1 MKDISRRS
9 FIGTSVAAGALG
21 IISCRS
27 NQAVLPYDDQ
37 FTRQRLH
44 PLDGITRE
52 KIIVTDIR
60 VTLLSYK
67 TPPEK
72 QWIPSWMPPDYLW
85 WKTDTILVEVFTD
98 RGIKGIGSSSRYGGG
113 IEDIKRHIDSVIKNA
128 VVGRNPWDM
137 EFFAYKG
144 ENMLRRA
151 AWAGVISAFW
161 DIIGKALGKPV
172 YRLLATD
179 AEPVTKIPCYAS
191 AGEVFENSVW
201 PDDLISEA
209 LRHKEKG
216 YLGFKF
222 RTGIY
227 WKTSKMNTGKFITW
241 LEQLRKEVGNDFGL
255 ILEGNGLFS
264 LEQSLELAPALDE
277 LGFLWFEKPMS
288 EEGDDATGNYL
299 NVREVLK
306 TTKVSGLEKEMKIDK
321 VMDWLEAGAI
331 DIIQPD
337 CSIAGI
343 TESWYMAKMA
353 AFREKQFCPH
363 NYQCGFTTLQ
373 NAHLAAAFPG
383 NLFMLEMCECFDPL
397 RDEVLEEP
405 VKFSNGYIELN
416 NKPGLGIEPAD
427 NLESRFPYIPG
438 PFQKKRT

>member
-1 MKDISRRS
+1 MMNISRRL
-9 FIGTSVAAGALG
+9 FIGSTAAAAL
-21 IISCRS
+21 SLTACRGRS
-27 NQAVLPYDDQ
+27 GNALPEENQPN
-37 FTRQRLH
+37 TRIH
-44 PLDGITRE
+44 PLDGIRKE
-52 KIIVTDIR
+52 NIKITDVK
-60 VTLLSYK
+60 VTLLSYE
-67 TPPEK
+67 TPREK
-72 QWIPSWMPPDYLW
+72 QWIPSWIPPDYLW

-98 RGIKGIGSSSRYGGG
+98 QGIRGIGSSSRYGGG
-113 IEDIKRHIDSVIKNA
+113 IEETKKHIDSVIKPA
-128 VVGRNPWDM
+128 VLDKNPWDM

-151 AWAGVISAFW
+151 AWSGVISAMW
-161 DIIGKALGKPV
+161 DIIGKACNKPLYRILATEEKPV
-172 YRLLATD
+172 TR
-179 AEPVTKIPCYAS
+179 IPCYAS
-191 AGEVFENSVW
+191 AGEVFDNSVW
-201 PDDLISEA
+201 PDDLIKEA
-209 LRHKEKG
+209 LQHLEKG

-227 WKTSKMNTGKFITW
+227 WQKSGMTVRKFVTW
-241 LEQLRKEVGNDFGL
+241 LEQLRKSVGDDFGL
-255 ILEGNGLFS
+255 ILEGNGLFT

-277 LGFLWFEKPMS
+277 LRFLWFEKPMS
-288 EEGDDATGNYL
+288 EEGNDAIDNYIK
-299 NVREVLK
+299 VRERLK

-373 NAHLAAAFPG
+373 NAHLAAALPG

-397 RDEVLEEP
+397 REEVLKEP
-405 VKFSNGYIELN
+405 IKFINGYIELN
-416 NKPGLGIEPAD
+416 DKPGLGIEPAEK
-427 NLESRFPYIPG
+427 LEYRFPYIPG